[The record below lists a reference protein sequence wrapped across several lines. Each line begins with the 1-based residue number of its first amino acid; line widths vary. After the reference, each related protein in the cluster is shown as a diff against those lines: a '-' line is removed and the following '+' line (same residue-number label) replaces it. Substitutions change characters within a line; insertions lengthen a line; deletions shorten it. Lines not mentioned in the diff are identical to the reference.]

1 MNPLRE
7 WAQHNLLRGLT
18 SKNNADLNKKLFPEI
33 RKKWFVSPKYKRAF
47 ALLKSIYLKEGR
59 FPSWKSFIANPS
71 LSAEDSKYLRTKEI
85 KRKSNEKEDVSLRI
99 PRTEEEYNGLV
110 SRMKFDARHVSVIK
124 LHNRLASALDNDDM
138 TPDELDY
145 IIAEIKGEANKTS
158 EDMNTRGEHVS
169 LTLDSIRPL
178 MKKAYK
184 ETKEKFYIPT
194 GFKAF
199 DSINIG
205 IPTSSL
211 FVIIGKTGAGKSS
224 LGLNIGMNSKEVGA
238 RVAFVPLEMTV
249 SEMLVKMAS
258 RLLKVPVNELM
269 QNPKRSFKRMIKVLR
284 DFFEDTGEDGASCFD
299 FYVPESSD
307 TVEDVLTYLEPYN
320 YDLIILDYPKL
331 LSTGN
336 LPEWEALDKGAK
348 FAKKFSTRNK
358 TYVLWI
364 AQMDDTTEA
373 IRYSRAVMEH
383 ASNAW
388 VISGDIDENRES
400 GQVLIKQRKARGQS
414 PHSFN
419 LKQDLSYSFFGD
431 MDDETIGDEPINK
444 KKRKKK
450 DEELEE
456 DDVKTTK
463 EIQDKTRKKKTKK
476 GRVKIKVGPGLDEMS
491 AADDTFMDVPEEY

>member
-18 SKNNADLNKKLFPEI
+18 SKNNEDLNKKILPDI

-47 ALLKSIYLKEGR
+47 ALLKNIYLKEGK
-59 FPSWKSFIANPS
+59 FPSWKAFMANPS

-85 KRKSNEKEDVSLRI
+85 KRRSNEKEDVTLRI

-110 SRMKFDARHVSVIK
+110 SRMKFDSRHVSVIK
-124 LHNRLASALDNDDM
+124 LHNRLSSALDNDDM
-138 TPDELDY
+138 TPEELDY
-145 IIAEIKGEANKTS
+145 ILTEIKGEANKVS
-158 EDMNTRGEHVS
+158 EDSNTKGELVS
-169 LTLDSIRPL
+169 VTFDSIRPL

-184 ETKEKFYIPT
+184 DTKEKFYIPT
-194 GFKAF
+194 GFRAF

-211 FVIIGKTGAGKSS
+211 FVILGKTGAGKSS
-224 LGLNIGMNSKEVGA
+224 LGLNIAMNSKSLGA
-238 RVAFVPLEMTV
+238 RVAFVPKEMSV

-258 RLLKVPVNELM
+258 RLLKEPINDLM
-269 QNPKRSFKRMIKVLR
+269 QNPKRSFRRMIKVLR
-284 DFFEDTGEDGASCFD
+284 DFFEDTGDDGASCFD
-299 FYVPESSD
+299 FYVPEDSD
-307 TVEDVLTYLEPYN
+307 TVEDTLTYLEQYN
-320 YDLIILDYPKL
+320 YDLIVLDYPKL
-331 LSTGN
+331 FSTGN

-348 FAKKFSTRNK
+348 FAKSFSTRNK

-388 VISGDIDENRES
+388 VISGDIDENREA

-419 LKQDLSYSFFGD
+419 LKCDLSYSFFGD
-431 MDDETIGDEPINK
+431 MDEETIGDEPIHK
-444 KKRKKK
+444 RRKKK
-450 DEELEE
+450 DEEISE
-456 DDVKTTK
+456 DEVKTTE
-463 EIQDKTRKKKTKK
+463 EIQDKTRKRKSK

-491 AADDTFMDVPEEY
+491 AADDTFMDVPEDY